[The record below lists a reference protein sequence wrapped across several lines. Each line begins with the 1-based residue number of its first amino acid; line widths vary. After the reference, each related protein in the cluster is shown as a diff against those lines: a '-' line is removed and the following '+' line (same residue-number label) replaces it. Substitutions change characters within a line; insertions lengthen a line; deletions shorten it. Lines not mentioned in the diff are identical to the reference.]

1 MTFQDIKKT
10 AGISLWFMFLTF
22 PILVIRVN
30 AVNQTVIWRWNNLI
44 MIGLGTFFGGL
55 LWRYALSKRKS
66 PAKATTPV
74 VVINEGS
81 ASDSQ
86 STTDSNQAKGF
97 RGKLQ
102 DLRQVAHNHIQ
113 KKQVKLA
120 LWSILALVVVVFPQ
134 VSSLYQTS
142 VMITALIYVMLALGL
157 NIVIGLGG
165 MLHLGYI
172 AFFAVGA
179 YTYGILFRF
188 FGIGFWVALPIAAL
202 LSTVFGILLAL
213 PVLRL
218 RGDYLA
224 IVTLGFAEIVR
235 IVLNNTADFS
245 GGPAGIRG
253 IPRPTFFGTTFNL
266 AGSTT
271 YIYYLIALFVFLTIF
286 IVWRF
291 ENSRI
296 GRALVAMGEDDIAA
310 EAMGIDIA
318 KVKLIAFGLGS
329 FLAGIAGVIFAS
341 RTTFINPTSFTVWQS
356 IIVLSCVVLGGMGSI
371 PGVTFGALALIL
383 IPEYL
388 RAFSDYRMIIFG
400 AVLVIMMVFR
410 PGGLIQ
416 KKRKAYTFDVSVLEE
431 QP

>member
-1 MTFQDIKKT
+1 MTFQDVKKT

-44 MIGLGTFFGGL
+44 LIGLGTFFGGL
-55 LWRYALSKRKS
+55 VWRYALSRRKS

-74 VVINEGS
+74 VVTSSPEEIKDTIPPEQFTGI
-81 ASDSQ
+81 
-86 STTDSNQAKGF
+86 K
-97 RGKLQ
+97 GKLLEFK
-102 DLRQVAHNHIQ
+102 LRFQIQLQ
-113 KKQVKLA
+113 KKPVKITLWSLLA
-120 LWSILALVVVVFPQ
+120 LIVIIFPQ
-134 VSSLYQTS
+134 LSSLYQTS

-202 LSTVFGILLAL
+202 LSTLFGVLLAL

-271 YIYYLIALFVFLTIF
+271 YIYYLIALAVFLTIF

-329 FLAGIAGVIFAS
+329 FLAGVAGVIFAS

-371 PGVTFGALALIL
+371 PGVTFGAMALIL

-416 KKRKAYTFDVSVLEE
+416 KKRKAYTFDVSILEE
-431 QP
+431 QS